1 MPRAA
6 SGQIVELRRKRG
18 KVFAIRFRAYGQR
31 QYVTLG
37 TTEDGWTRRRA
48 REELDDVL
56 AQVRL
61 GIWQPRAAE
70 PEPPIEEPEPTFH
83 EFASEWLAAREQEG
97 LSPRTI
103 EDYRWALTHHL
114 LPFFQRHKLG
124 EITPREVDR
133 YKAAKA
139 AEGAISVNS
148 INKTLTRL
156 SQVMATAVEY
166 ELVAANPAAGRR
178 RRLKGT
184 RPNRPFVEPEQLPAL
199 LRASGRNRVLIATLA
214 GAGLRVGEAI
224 ELEWRDINLATGVLR
239 VREAKTIAGVREID
253 LTPSL
258 REELTALKAG
268 TKRAGQNDL
277 AFLTSKGTPQTRQNV
292 RRRVL
297 APAIKK
303 ANKEL
308 EELGIEPIGNVSPHG
323 LRRTFASL
331 RAACGDDPVYIAQQ
345 IGHEDVAFTLRTY
358 AHAVKRRD
366 RLTGHHRQAFDE
378 ALDWAALGTAT
389 DLEADALPSL
399 GTGRQRNPST
409 HGAFASRDGEI

>member
-1 MPRAA
+1 MRTGVAA
-6 SGQIVELRRKRG
+6 TSR
-18 KVFAIRFRAYGQR
+18 
-31 QYVTLG
+31 LG
-37 TTEDGWTRRRA
+37 TAEEGWTRKRA
-48 REELDDVL
+48 RDELDNVL

-61 GIWQPRAAE
+61 GIWEPDAAE
-70 PEPPIEEPEPTFH
+70 PEPPTEEPEPTFH

-103 EDYRWALTHHL
+103 DDYRWALSNHL
-114 LPFFQRHKLG
+114 LPFFERHKLG

-166 ELVAANPAAGRR
+166 ELIAANPAAGRR

-184 RPNRPFVEPEQLPAL
+184 RPYRPFVEPEQLPAL
-199 LRASGRNRVLIATLA
+199 LRASGRNPALIATLA
-214 GAGLRVGEAI
+214 GAGLRVGEATA
-224 ELEWRDINLATGVLR
+224 LEWRDVNLATGVLR
-239 VREAKTIAGVREID
+239 VREAKTIAGIREID
-253 LTPSL
+253 LTPAL
-258 REELTALKAG
+258 REELIDLKAG
-268 TKRAGQNDL
+268 ANQTGQSDL
-277 AFLTSKGTPQTRQNV
+277 VFLTSMGTPQTRQNV

-297 APAIKK
+297 APAIKR
-303 ANKEL
+303 ANEEL
-308 EELGIEPIGNVSPHG
+308 KELGIEPIGNVSPHG

-366 RLTGHHRQAFDE
+366 RLTGAHRQAFDE
-378 ALDWAALGTAT
+378 ALDWAALGTTANS
-389 DLEADALPSL
+389 EAEALPSL
-399 GTGRQRNPST
+399 GTGNQRNPST
-409 HGAFASRDGEI
+409 HGAFVSRDGEI